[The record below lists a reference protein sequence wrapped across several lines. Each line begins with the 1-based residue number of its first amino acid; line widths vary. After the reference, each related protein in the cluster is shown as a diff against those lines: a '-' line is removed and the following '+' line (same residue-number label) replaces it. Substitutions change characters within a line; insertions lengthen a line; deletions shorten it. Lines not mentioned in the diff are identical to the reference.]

1 MRSERFT
8 TPELRGVFLHALLWG
23 SDENPPLVL
32 LHGGGA
38 NAWWWEHLAP
48 RLASRFFVA
57 ALDFRGHGDSDH
69 PDPLEPGAFARDLEA
84 LLDHLAVPDAAL
96 LGHSMGG
103 HVALAHAARG
113 GPTRALVAVEVARGA
128 AQRDRRRMRLA
139 LAARRTHAT
148 REQAL
153 ARYRLLPPS
162 PHTGEEVRRRLAE
175 RSVRP
180 EGERFGYKFDPRWF
194 GLPPEPRPDLGG
206 VACPALLLRGADS
219 ELLTREGAA
228 ALAAELP
235 RARLVEIPRA
245 GHNPHLD
252 QPELF
257 LDLVVPFLGALA

>member
-1 MRSERFT
+1 
-8 TPELRGVFLHALLWG
+8 
-23 SDENPPLVL
+23 VL

-38 NAWWWEHLAP
+38 NAWWWEHLAA

-69 PDPLEPGAFARDLEA
+69 PERVEPGAFGRDLDA
-84 LLDHLAVPDAAL
+84 LLAHLGAAGAAL
-96 LGHSMGG
+96 VGHSMGG
-103 HVALAHAARG
+103 HVALSHVARG
-113 GPTRALVAVEVARGA
+113 NPTRALVAVELAWGA
-128 AQRDRRRMRLA
+128 SQRSRRRMRLA

-148 REQAL
+148 RELAV

-162 PHTGEEVRRRLAE
+162 PHTGEALRARLAE

-180 EGERFGYKFDPRWF
+180 QGERFGYKFDPRWF
-194 GLPPEPRPDLGG
+194 GLPQGPRPDPGA
-206 VACPALLLRGADS
+206 VTCPVLLLRGAES

-235 RARLVEIPRA
+235 RARLVELPRA

-257 LDLVVPFLGALA
+257 LDLVLPFLAAHA